1 MLIVM
6 IACISYVSVPPGKP
20 TTFGDDWSVDAI
32 DFKMMNRLLK
42 DWSDIRIRKG
52 LPVDTEYMK
61 RWPPKDTQLCLAISN
76 HNVHRG
82 FAQINER
89 YTPDGQINCI
99 RGVCT
104 CPDFSNESGML
115 LLKELSD
122 RGFVLEDEIKKHQ
135 PRWYVAYSFV
145 R

>member
-1 MLIVM
+1 M
-6 IACISYVSVPPGKP
+6 ITCIAYVSIPPVQP
-20 TTFGDDWSVDAI
+20 TIFGDEWSIDAI
-32 DFKMMNRLLK
+32 DFGMMNRLLK
-42 DWSDIRIRKG
+42 DWSDIRVRKG
-52 LPVDTEYMK
+52 LPVDTEYMT
-61 RWPPKDTQLCLAISN
+61 RWPLKDTQLCLAISN
-76 HNVHRG
+76 RNVHRG

-89 YTPDGQINCI
+89 YTPDGQINYI
-99 RGVCT
+99 RGICT